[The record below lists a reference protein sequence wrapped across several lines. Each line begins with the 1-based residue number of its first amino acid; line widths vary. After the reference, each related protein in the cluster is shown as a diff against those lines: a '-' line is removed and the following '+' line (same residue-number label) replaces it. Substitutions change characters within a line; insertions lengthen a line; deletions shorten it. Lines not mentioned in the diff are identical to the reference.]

1 MSETRALAR
10 ARFSKTNSNMA
21 SDLGMEKWAVLS
33 ERGREATELKHEE
46 ARRLVHKLAGEG
58 RHGLCI
64 VSNEAAHRL
73 SGPAVPAHVPNL
85 PKRP

>member
-1 MSETRALAR
+1 VRNAGILAR
-10 ARFSKTNSNMA
+10 SFLKTTVSE
-21 SDLGMEKWAVLS
+21 LIEKKWAVLS
-33 ERGREATELKHEE
+33 ERGREAAELTHEE

-73 SGPAVPAHVPNL
+73 SGPAVPADVPNL
-85 PKRP
+85 PNRA

>member
-1 MSETRALAR
+1 MTSELIE
-10 ARFSKTNSNMA
+10 K
-21 SDLGMEKWAVLS
+21 KWAVLS
-33 ERGREATELKHEE
+33 ERGREAAELTHEE

-73 SGPAVPAHVPNL
+73 SGPAVPADVPNL
-85 PKRP
+85 PNRA

>member
-1 MSETRALAR
+1 MAMSELTE
-10 ARFSKTNSNMA
+10 N
-21 SDLGMEKWAVLS
+21 KWAVLS

>member
-1 MSETRALAR
+1 LT
-10 ARFSKTNSNMA
+10 
-21 SDLGMEKWAVLS
+21 
-33 ERGREATELKHEE
+33 HED

-73 SGPAVPAHVPNL
+73 SGPSVPAHVPNL
-85 PKRP
+85 PKRA